1 MKKLFILIIFIF
13 QYFFSFSQN
22 QQEFMKAE
30 DSLVKLGKIIQEGHT
45 DFIKYNASEKFFNL
59 LQTTLFLD
67 KSFDYP
73 FDSLVSIAHLTAE
86 DKKFRIFNW
95 FIGKSDGTYEYFGII
110 QAWNDKENKYVL
122 YNLKDNSDNIK
133 NPETQLL
140 EPQNWF
146 GALYYKIIFNKYG
159 GKKYYTLLGWDG
171 NNYETQKKI
180 IDVLTFTSKDKPV
193 FGAPIFRYNKK
204 NLKRMIFEYSSTVTM
219 SLKFDKQY
227 LLRGKKKRAMIVFD
241 RVSPLDP
248 ALSDQ
253 FQFYYPETNIVDA
266 FMFRNGKWNYMKEI
280 DARNPKESKEERDNR
295 KKVIKEQKEHFRK

>member
-1 MKKLFILIIFIF
+1 MKKSIFIVLF
-13 QYFFSFSQN
+13 FTQYFSSFSQN

-67 KSFDYP
+67 KSFEYP
-73 FDSLVSIAHLTAE
+73 FDSLTNIAHLTAE

-95 FIGKSDGTYEYFGII
+95 FVGKSDGTYEYFGII
-110 QAWNDKENKYVL
+110 QAWSDKEEKYIL
-122 YNLKDNSDNIK
+122 YPLKDNSDNIK

-140 EPQNWF
+140 DPQNWF
-146 GALYYKIIFNKYG
+146 GTLYYKIIYNKYG

-171 NNYETQKKI
+171 NNFETQKKL

-193 FGAPIFRYNKK
+193 FGASIFRYNKK
-204 NLKRMIFEYSSTVTM
+204 TLKRMIFEYSSTVTM
-219 SLKFDKQY
+219 SLKFEKQY

-248 ALSDQ
+248 ALEDQ

-266 FMFRNGKWNYMKEI
+266 LMFRNGKWNYYKEV
-280 DARNPKESKEERDNR
+280 DARNPKESKAEKENR
-295 KKVIKEQKEHFRK
+295 EKVIEEQKEHFRK